1 MKLTHVSPLAFVL
14 VALAASPSLTHA
26 ASPML
31 DGEGNPLPIQTQMGA
46 AGLTHAQVMADYF
59 QARRD
64 GTLPTVD
71 AEGTV
76 RPAFT
81 VMGPP
86 LTREQVRQEL
96 REDRRLHG
104 IPIDSQG

>member
-14 VALAASPSLTHA
+14 AALVASPSVASA

-46 AGLTHAQVMADYF
+46 AGLTRAQVKSDYF

-64 GTLPTVD
+64 GSLPMVD

-76 RPAFT
+76 HPEFT
-81 VMGPP
+81 LMGPP

-96 REDRRLHG
+96 RQDRRIHG
-104 IPIDSQG
+104 IPVDSEG